1 MKCRR
6 EVKEFMRFKVAVTD
20 FVFAS
25 LDIEKQELKKIE
37 AELIE
42 STDSDEESIIEAA
55 KDADAILNCYAELT
69 PRVIESLKK
78 CQIIARYGIGVNNVN
93 IPTATKKGI
102 IVTNVPDYCIEEVS
116 DHALALIL
124 ACTRKICQL
133 NKTVKSGKWDFKDY
147 RPMYRLKGQTLGIVS
162 FGKIPR
168 RLVEKVSAYKF
179 NIIAYDPYVDEE
191 IAAKYNVK
199 LVTFEELLKE
209 SDIISIHAPL
219 TEETKGMFGSE
230 QFKIM
235 KSSAYLINTARGGLI
250 KDNDLA
256 QALKEE
262 EIAGAGLDLLEDENV
277 NSHHPLINLENV
289 IITPH
294 SAFYSEQSLKDLQY
308 KTVQEVI
315 RVLTGE
321 KPKSC
326 VNPEVLKINKNKKEK
341 L

>member
-6 EVKEFMRFKVAVTD
+6 EVKEFMRLKVAVTD
-20 FVFAS
+20 YVFPN
-25 LDIEKQELKKIE
+25 LEIERQELRKIG
-37 AELIE
+37 ADLIE
-42 STDSDEESIIEAA
+42 STGSDEENIIKAA

-93 IPTATKKGI
+93 MPTATKKGI

-133 NKTVKSGKWDFKDY
+133 NTTVKSGKWDFKDY
-147 RPMYRLKGQTLGIVS
+147 RPMYRLKGQTLGIIS

-168 RLVEKVSAYKF
+168 RLVEKVSAHEF
-179 NIIAYDPYVDEE
+179 NIIAYDPYVDKE
-191 IAAKYNVK
+191 IAAKYKVK
-199 LVTFEELLKE
+199 LVTLEELLRE
-209 SDIISIHAPL
+209 SDIITVHAPL

-256 QALKEE
+256 QAIKEE

-294 SAFYSEQSLKDLQY
+294 SAFYSEQALKDLQY
-308 KTVQEVI
+308 KAVQEVI

-326 VNPEVLKINKNKKEK
+326 VNPEVFENK
-341 L
+341 

>member
-1 MKCRR
+1 MK
-6 EVKEFMRFKVAVTD
+6 FKVAVTD
-20 FVFAS
+20 YVFPN

-42 STDSDEESIIEAA
+42 STGSDEENIIKAA

-69 PRVIESLKK
+69 PRVIESLKNCK
-78 CQIIARYGIGVNNVN
+78 VIARYGIGVNNVN
-93 IPTATKKGI
+93 MLTATKKGI

-124 ACTRKICQL
+124 ACARKICQL

-147 RPMYRLKGQTLGIVS
+147 RPIYRLKGQTLGIVS

-179 NIIAYDPYVDEE
+179 NIIAYDPYVDKE

-209 SDIISIHAPL
+209 SDIITIHAPL
-219 TEETKGMFGSE
+219 TKETKGIFGSE
-230 QFKIM
+230 QFKLM
-235 KSSAYLINTARGGLI
+235 KNSAYLINTARGGLI

-256 QALKEE
+256 QALKEG

-277 NSHHPLINLENV
+277 DSHHPLVNLENV

-294 SAFYSEQSLKDLQY
+294 SAFYSEQALKDLQY
-308 KTVQEVI
+308 KAVQEVI

-321 KPKSC
+321 NPKSC
-326 VNPEVLKINKNKKEK
+326 VNPEVFENK
-341 L
+341 

>member
-1 MKCRR
+1 
-6 EVKEFMRFKVAVTD
+6 MRFKVAVTD
-20 FVFAS
+20 YVFPN
-25 LDIEKQELKKIE
+25 LEIERQELRKIG
-37 AELIE
+37 ADLIE

-116 DHALALIL
+116 DHTVALIL
-124 ACTRKICQL
+124 ACARKICQL
-133 NKTVKSGKWDFKDY
+133 NKTVKNGKWDFKDY
-147 RPMYRLKGQTLGIVS
+147 LPMYRIMGQTLGIIG

-168 RLVEKVSAYKF
+168 RLVEKLAAYKL
-179 NIIAYDPYVDEE
+179 NILAYDPYIDKK
-191 IAAKYNVK
+191 IAKKYNVK
-199 LVTFEELLKE
+199 LVELEELLKE
-209 SDIISIHAPL
+209 SDIISLHPPL
-219 TEETKGMFGSE
+219 TEKTLGILGYD

-235 KSSAYLINTARGGLI
+235 KKTAYLINTARGGLI

-256 QALKEE
+256 QALKKG

-277 NSHHPLINLENV
+277 DSHHPLVNLENV

-294 SAFYSEQSLKDLQY
+294 SAFYSEQALKDLQY
-308 KTVQEVI
+308 KAVQEVI

-321 KPKSC
+321 RPKSC
-326 VNPEVLKINKNKKEK
+326 VNPEVFKNK
-341 L
+341 

>member
-1 MKCRR
+1 MK
-6 EVKEFMRFKVAVTD
+6 FKVAVTD
-20 FVFAS
+20 YVFPD
-25 LDIEKQELKKIE
+25 LETEKQELKKIN
-37 AELIE
+37 AELVE
-42 STDSDEESIIEAA
+42 SKGSDEESIIEAA

-69 PRVIESLKK
+69 SKVIESLEK

-93 IPTATKKGI
+93 MSTATKKGI

-133 NKTVKSGKWDFKDY
+133 NKIVKNGKWDFKDY
-147 RPMYRLKGQTLGIVS
+147 RPMYRLQGQTLGIVS

-168 RLVEKVSAYKF
+168 RLVEKIKAYKF

-219 TEETKGMFGSE
+219 TEETKGMFGSK
-230 QFKIM
+230 QFKLM
-235 KSSAYLINTARGGLI
+235 KNSAYLINTARGGLI
-250 KDNDLA
+250 KDSDLA
-256 QALKEE
+256 QALKEG
-262 EIAGAGLDLLEDENV
+262 EIAGAGLDVLEDENV
-277 NSHHPLINLENV
+277 NSHHPLVSLENV

-294 SAFYSEQSLKDLQY
+294 SAFYSEQALKDLQY
-308 KTVQEVI
+308 KAVQEVI

-321 KPKSC
+321 NPKSC
-326 VNPEVLKINKNKKEK
+326 VNPEVFENK
-341 L
+341 

>member
-1 MKCRR
+1 MK
-6 EVKEFMRFKVAVTD
+6 FKVAVTD
-20 FVFAS
+20 YVFPN
-25 LDIEKQELKKIE
+25 LEIERQELKKIG
-37 AELIE
+37 ADLIE
-42 STDSDEESIIEAA
+42 STGSDEENIIEVA

-69 PRVIESLKK
+69 PKVIESLEK
-78 CQIIARYGIGVNNVN
+78 CRIIARYGIGVNNVN
-93 IPTATKKGI
+93 MSTATKKGI

-124 ACTRKICQL
+124 ACSRKICQL
-133 NKTVKSGKWDFKDY
+133 NTIVKSGKWDFKDY
-147 RPMYRLKGQTLGIVS
+147 RPMYRLEGQTLGIVS

-168 RLVEKVSAYKF
+168 RLVEKVSAYRF
-179 NIIAYDPYVDEE
+179 NIIAYDPYVDEK

-199 LVTFEELLKE
+199 LVTFEELLRE
-209 SDIISIHAPL
+209 SDIISVHAPL

-256 QALKEE
+256 QALKKG
-262 EIAGAGLDLLEDENV
+262 EIAGAGLDVLEDENV
-277 NSHHPLINLENV
+277 NFHHPLVSLENV

-294 SAFYSEQSLKDLQY
+294 SAFYSEQALKDLQY
-308 KTVQEVI
+308 KAVQEVI

-321 KPKSC
+321 NPKSC
-326 VNPEVLKINKNKKEK
+326 VNPEVLKNK
-341 L
+341 

>member
-1 MKCRR
+1 MK
-6 EVKEFMRFKVAVTD
+6 FKVAVTD
-20 FVFAS
+20 YVFPN
-25 LDIEKQELKKIE
+25 LEIERQELKKIR

-42 STDSDEESIIEAA
+42 STDSNEENIIEAA

-93 IPTATKKGI
+93 MTTATKKGI
-102 IVTNVPDYCIEEVS
+102 IVTNVPDYCVEEVS

-133 NKTVKSGKWDFKDY
+133 NKNVKSGKWDFKDY
-147 RPMYRLKGQTLGIVS
+147 RPIYRLKGQTLGIVS

-179 NIIAYDPYVDEE
+179 NIISYDPYVDKE

-199 LVTFEELLKE
+199 LVTLEELLKE
-209 SDIISIHAPL
+209 SDIITVHAPL
-219 TEETKGMFGSE
+219 TKETKGMFGSE

-277 NSHHPLINLENV
+277 NPYHPLINLENV

-294 SAFYSEQSLKDLQY
+294 SAFYSEQALKDLQY
-308 KTVQEVI
+308 KAVQEVV
-315 RVLTGE
+315 RVLTG
-321 KPKSC
+321 KTPKSC
-326 VNPEVLKINKNKKEK
+326 VNSEVLKNK
-341 L
+341 

>member
-1 MKCRR
+1 MK
-6 EVKEFMRFKVAVTD
+6 FKVAVTD
-20 FVFAS
+20 YVFPN

-42 STDSDEESIIEAA
+42 STGSDEENIIKAA

-69 PRVIESLKK
+69 PRVIESLKNCK
-78 CQIIARYGIGVNNVN
+78 VIARYGIGVNNVN
-93 IPTATKKGI
+93 MLTATKKGI

-124 ACTRKICQL
+124 ACARKICQL

-147 RPMYRLKGQTLGIVS
+147 RPIYRLKGQTLGIVS

-179 NIIAYDPYVDEE
+179 NIIAYDPYVDKE

-209 SDIISIHAPL
+209 SDIITIHAPL
-219 TEETKGMFGSE
+219 TKETKGIFGGE
-230 QFKIM
+230 QFKLM
-235 KSSAYLINTARGGLI
+235 KNSAYLINTARGGLI

-256 QALKEE
+256 QALKEG

-277 NSHHPLINLENV
+277 DSHHPLVNLENV

-294 SAFYSEQSLKDLQY
+294 SAFYSEQALKDLQY
-308 KTVQEVI
+308 KAVQEVI

-321 KPKSC
+321 NPKSC
-326 VNPEVLKINKNKKEK
+326 VNPEVFENK
-341 L
+341 

>member
-1 MKCRR
+1 MK
-6 EVKEFMRFKVAVTD
+6 FKVAVTD
-20 FVFAS
+20 YVFPD
-25 LDIEKQELKKIE
+25 LEIEKQELKKIN

-42 STDSDEESIIEAA
+42 SKGSDEESIIEAA

-69 PRVIESLKK
+69 SKVIESLEK

-93 IPTATKKGI
+93 MSTATKKGI

-133 NKTVKSGKWDFKDY
+133 NKTVKNGKWDFKEY
-147 RPMYRLKGQTLGIVS
+147 RPMYRLEGQTLGIVS

-168 RLVEKVSAYKF
+168 RLVEKMKAYKF

-191 IAAKYNVK
+191 VAAKYSVK

-209 SDIISIHAPL
+209 SDVISVHAPL

-230 QFKIM
+230 QFKMM
-235 KSSAYLINTARGGLI
+235 KNSAYLVNTARGGLI
-250 KDNDLA
+250 KDDDLA
-256 QALKEE
+256 QALKKG
-262 EIAGAGLDLLEDENV
+262 EIAGAGLDVLEDENV
-277 NSHHPLINLENV
+277 NCHHPLVSLENV

-294 SAFYSEQSLKDLQY
+294 SAFYSEQALKDLQY
-308 KTVQEVI
+308 KAVQEVI

-321 KPKSC
+321 NPKSC
-326 VNPEVLKINKNKKEK
+326 VNPEVFEKK
-341 L
+341 

>member
-147 RPMYRLKGQTLGIVS
+147 RPMHRLKGQTLGIVS

-230 QFKIM
+230 QFKMM
-235 KSSAYLINTARGGLI
+235 KNSAYLINTARGGLI

-256 QALKEE
+256 QALKSG
-262 EIAGAGLDLLEDENV
+262 EIAGAGLDVLEDENV
-277 NSHHPLINLENV
+277 DSHHPLTNLENV

-326 VNPEVLKINKNKKEK
+326 VNPEVLKNK
-341 L
+341 

>member
-20 FVFAS
+20 YVFPN
-25 LDIEKQELKKIE
+25 LEIERQELRKIG

-55 KDADAILNCYAELT
+55 RDADAILNCYAELT
-69 PRVIESLKK
+69 PRIIESLKK

-124 ACTRKICQL
+124 ACARKICQL
-133 NKTVKSGKWDFKDY
+133 NKTVKCGKWDFKDY
-147 RPMYRLKGQTLGIVS
+147 RPMYRLKGQTFGIVS

-168 RLVEKVSAYKF
+168 RLVEKVSAYEF
-179 NIIAYDPYVDEE
+179 NIISYDPYVDKE

-199 LVTFEELLKE
+199 LVTLEELLKE
-209 SDIISIHAPL
+209 SDIITVHAPL
-219 TEETKGMFGSE
+219 TKETKGMFGSE

-235 KSSAYLINTARGGLI
+235 KNSAYLINTARGGLI

-256 QALKEE
+256 QAIKEG
-262 EIAGAGLDLLEDENV
+262 EIAGAGLDVLEDENL
-277 NSHHPLINLENV
+277 NSHHPLTNLENV

-294 SAFYSEQSLKDLQY
+294 SAFYSEQALKDLQY

-321 KPKSC
+321 NPKSC
-326 VNPEVLKINKNKKEK
+326 VNPEVLKINKKEK

>member
-20 FVFAS
+20 YVFPN
-25 LDIEKQELKKIE
+25 LEIERQELRKIG
-37 AELIE
+37 ADLIE

-55 KDADAILNCYAELT
+55 RDADAILNCYAELT
-69 PRVIESLKK
+69 PRVIKSLKK
-78 CQIIARYGIGVNNVN
+78 CKIIARYGIGVNNVN
-93 IPTATKKGI
+93 MLTATKKGI

-124 ACTRKICQL
+124 ACARKICQL
-133 NKTVKSGKWDFKDY
+133 NKTVKNGKWDFKDY
-147 RPMYRLKGQTLGIVS
+147 LPIYRLKGQTLGIVS

-168 RLVEKVSAYKF
+168 RLVEKVSAYEF
-179 NIIAYDPYVDEE
+179 NIISYDPYVDKE
-191 IAAKYNVK
+191 IVAKYNVK
-199 LVTFEELLKE
+199 LVTFEELLRE

-219 TEETKGMFGSE
+219 TEETEGMFGSE
-230 QFKIM
+230 QFKLM
-235 KSSAYLINTARGGLI
+235 KNSAYLINTARGGLI

-256 QALKEE
+256 QALKKG

-277 NSHHPLINLENV
+277 NSQHPLISLENV

-294 SAFYSEQSLKDLQY
+294 SAFYSEQALKDLQY
-308 KTVQEVI
+308 KAVQEVI

-321 KPKSC
+321 NPKSC
-326 VNPEVLKINKNKKEK
+326 VNPEVFENK
-341 L
+341 

>member
-1 MKCRR
+1 MK
-6 EVKEFMRFKVAVTD
+6 FKVAVTD
-20 FVFAS
+20 YVFPN

-42 STDSDEESIIEAA
+42 STGSDEENIIEAA

-93 IPTATKKGI
+93 ITTATKKGI

-133 NKTVKSGKWDFKDY
+133 NKTVKNGKWDFKDY
-147 RPMYRLKGQTLGIVS
+147 RPMYRLQGQTLGIVS

-168 RLVEKVSAYKF
+168 RLVEKVRAYKF

-191 IAAKYNVK
+191 VAAKYSVK
-199 LVTFEELLKE
+199 LVKFEELLKE
-209 SDIISIHAPL
+209 SDIITIHAPL

-230 QFKIM
+230 QFKLM
-235 KSSAYLINTARGGLI
+235 KNSAYLINTARGGLI

-256 QALKEE
+256 QALKKG

-277 NSHHPLINLENV
+277 DFHHPLVNLESV

-294 SAFYSEQSLKDLQY
+294 SAFYSEQALKDLQY
-308 KTVQEVI
+308 KAVQEVI
-315 RVLTGE
+315 RVLTG
-321 KPKSC
+321 KTPKSC
-326 VNPEVLKINKNKKEK
+326 VNSEVLKNK
-341 L
+341 

>member
-1 MKCRR
+1 MKNSTRR
-6 EVKEFMRFKVAVTD
+6 EVKKFMKFKVAVTD
-20 FVFAS
+20 YVFPN
-25 LDIEKQELKKIE
+25 LEIERQELKKIN

-42 STDSDEESIIEAA
+42 SKGSDEESIIEAA

-69 PRVIESLKK
+69 SKVIESLEK

-93 IPTATKKGI
+93 MPTATKKGI

-133 NKTVKSGKWDFKDY
+133 NKTVKNGKWDFKDY
-147 RPMYRLKGQTLGIVS
+147 RPMYRLEGQTLGIVS

-191 IAAKYNVK
+191 ITAKYNVK

-209 SDIISIHAPL
+209 SDIVSVHAPL
-219 TEETKGMFGSE
+219 TKETKGMFGNE

-235 KSSAYLINTARGGLI
+235 KNSAYLINTARGGLI

-256 QALKEE
+256 QALKEG
-262 EIAGAGLDLLEDENV
+262 EIAGAGLDVLEDENV
-277 NSHHPLINLENV
+277 NCHHPLVNLENA

-294 SAFYSEQSLKDLQY
+294 SAFYSEQALKDLQY
-308 KTVQEVI
+308 KAVQEVI
-315 RVLTGE
+315 RVLAGE
-321 KPKSC
+321 NPKSC
-326 VNPEVLKINKNKKEK
+326 VNPEVFEKK
-341 L
+341 